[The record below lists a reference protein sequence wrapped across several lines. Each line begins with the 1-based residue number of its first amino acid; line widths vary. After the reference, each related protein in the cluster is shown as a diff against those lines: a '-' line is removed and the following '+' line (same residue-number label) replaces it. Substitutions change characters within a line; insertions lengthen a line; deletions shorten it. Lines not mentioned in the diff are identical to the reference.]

1 MNKALFFRLLTN
13 SAIITF
19 GMVLVFML
27 LNATLSGHVWDG
39 MTLSKSALT
48 GEYCEFNDVNQFFHQ
63 SMNTYTNLSYFFFGV
78 LVLQIGMNDLKN
90 KGLAKKSK
98 LEDFPALSV
107 LMGIC
112 LIYLC
117 FGSAFFHA
125 SLTWVGQR
133 VDMNGTYSIPIVLL
147 GIALYH
153 IFYKIDF
160 SDNLKKAWI
169 AFLVLVIIAFIQV
182 HLMISSG
189 KLLPALILLQT
200 VLVLIIYFQN
210 RKEKSFLLAISSL
223 VLMVIAVKIRALDV
237 QKVGCDPHSLYQGHS
252 VWHFLT
258 ALSSFCGYAFFRF
271 SKYWSS

>member
-13 SAIITF
+13 SALITF
-19 GMVLVFML
+19 GMILVFML
-27 LNATLSGHVWDG
+27 LNATLSGDVWKG

-48 GEYCEFNDVNQFFHQ
+48 GEYCEFNDVDKFFHQ
-63 SMNTYTNLSYFFFGV
+63 SMNTYTNLAYFFFGV
-78 LVLQIGMNDLKN
+78 LVLKIGVNDLKN
-90 KGLAKKSK
+90 KELGSKSK
-98 LEDFPALSV
+98 LENFPALSV
-107 LMGIC
+107 MMGSC
-112 LIYLC
+112 LIYLS

-125 SLTWVGQR
+125 SLTYLSQR

-147 GIALYH
+147 GIAIYH

-160 SDNLKKAWI
+160 SENLKKAWV
-169 AFLVLVIIAFIQV
+169 AFLILAIIAFIQI
-182 HLMISSG
+182 HLMIPSG

-210 RKEKSFLLAISSL
+210 RKERSFILAISSL

-237 QKVGCDPHSLYQGHS
+237 QKVGCDPYSLYQGHS

-271 SKYWSS
+271 SKILP